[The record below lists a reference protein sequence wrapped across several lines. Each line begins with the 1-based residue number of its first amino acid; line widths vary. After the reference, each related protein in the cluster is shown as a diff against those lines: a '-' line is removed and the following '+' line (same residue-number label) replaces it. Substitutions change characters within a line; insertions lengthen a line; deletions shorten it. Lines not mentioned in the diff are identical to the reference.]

1 MCSVYVRSVELRGG
15 EVLSEAHLREQ
26 WQGRRVEVD
35 PPIVPVL
42 ALFRRGAKPP
52 AWVLVEFAGYRGDG
66 GELDFE
72 QTRGDIFT
80 PEFAATWLTREGHL
94 HKVST
99 EAREALGEAKLPSTY
114 RRENPRRL
122 LTALHAYIENLQ
134 AFLEARDIGV
144 RCAISADQ
152 LLARAAEI
160 LEEVHLYTSG
170 MPGVT
175 FLQALDFKSLRFT
188 SAVSGRER
196 LIRKALTRLCP
207 NLFFTAA
214 GGVALNGRL
223 AGHLRLAAGKLR
235 VAIEGPDVNQ
245 PRLPGDL
252 RETRRRT
259 GRPKERALVIEQRA
273 ILLLGSNPLLKQQEL
288 ARMVGVTTRQLR
300 NYPKLMT
307 IYRRVCARS
316 DSIRRGLLDSRTGE
330 VDGRVEAETED
341 G

>member
-42 ALFRRGAKPP
+42 ALFRRGAEPP
-52 AWVLVEFAGYRGDG
+52 AWVLVEFAGYKGDG
-66 GELDFE
+66 GEFEFE

-94 HKVST
+94 HKVSR

-144 RCAISADQ
+144 RCAVSADQ
-152 LLARAAEI
+152 LVARAAEI

-188 SAVSGRER
+188 SAISGRER

-207 NLFFTAA
+207 NLFFTAT
-214 GGVALNGRL
+214 GCNALNGRL
-223 AGHLRLAAGKLR
+223 AGHLRISLGKLR
-235 VAIEGPDVNQ
+235 VAIEGEIPSRSSQDVVSSA
-245 PRLPGDL
+245 PK
-252 RETRRRT
+252 RRA
-259 GRPKERALVIEQRA
+259 GIPAERAGAVEQKA
-273 ILLLGSNPLLKQQEL
+273 IAIAFANPGITQAEL
-288 ARMVGVTTRQLR
+288 SRRVGRTARQLR
-300 NYPKLMT
+300 NYPKLRALIGRT
-307 IYRRVCARS
+307 SARS
-316 DSIRRGLLDSRTGE
+316 SAIRKGLRDSRTGQADAVCE
-330 VDGRVEAETED
+330 VEAKD